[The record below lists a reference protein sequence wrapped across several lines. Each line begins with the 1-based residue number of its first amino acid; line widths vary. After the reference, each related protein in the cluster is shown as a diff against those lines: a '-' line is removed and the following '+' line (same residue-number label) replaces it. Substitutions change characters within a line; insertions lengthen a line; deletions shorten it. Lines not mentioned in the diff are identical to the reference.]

1 MSNNKLD
8 SLNQDS
14 LRITKTTQRT
24 TAATE
29 SNFKGGMRED
39 ILVESDTGVSIS
51 EQSSEAYHQISLNNQ
66 VLPYNQDL
74 ETTKT

>member
-51 EQSSEAYHQISLNNQ
+51 E
-66 VLPYNQDL
+66 
-74 ETTKT
+74 